1 MPLKERLIALLEWT
15 DGEVER
21 WLDGLGAAERAA
33 AGQPDSWAARDLLAH
48 LAEWDGVQVGQ
59 FADTLT
65 GRESPTLPDDDT
77 VNAQFF
83 ERNRALAW
91 DELAGKGAANRAA
104 MLAGL
109 RALPDAT
116 VEAPPGPNQRTV
128 QADVLYGKVYHVLR
142 HLSENMIARGEREA
156 ADALMEEG
164 ARRMAAIDDAPVY
177 QGTLQYNLA
186 CHYAVNGQPQRALT
200 VLAGAL
206 AVRPEMAEYAAQ
218 DPDFAA
224 LRDDPTFRELI
235 DAQTL

>member
-1 MPLKERLIALLEWT
+1 MTLKERLIALLEWT

-21 WLDGLGAAERAA
+21 WLDELDADERNA
-33 AGQPDSWAARDLLAH
+33 AGRVDGWAARDLLAH
-48 LAEWDGVQVGQ
+48 LAEWDGVQAGQ
-59 FADTLT
+59 FADTLA

-83 ERNRALAW
+83 ERNRELAW
-91 DELAGKGAANRAA
+91 DDLAAKATANRAA

-109 RALPDAT
+109 RALPDTT
-116 VEAPPGPNQRTV
+116 VDAPPGPDSRTI
-128 QADVLYGKVYHVLR
+128 QADVLYGKVYHTLR
-142 HLSENMIARGEREA
+142 HLSENMIVRGEWEA

-164 ARRMAAIDDAPVY
+164 ARRMAAVDDAPIF
-177 QGTLQYNLA
+177 QGTVQYNLA
-186 CHYAVNGQPQRALT
+186 CHFAVNGQPQRALS

-224 LRDDPTFRELI
+224 LRDDPTFRELLN
-235 DAQTL
+235 AQAL

>member
-1 MPLKERLIALLEWT
+1 MTLKERLIALLEWT

-21 WLDGLGAAERAA
+21 WLDGLGADERAA
-33 AGQPDSWAARDLLAH
+33 AGRVDGWAARDLLAH
-48 LAEWDGVQVGQ
+48 LAEWDGVQAGQ
-59 FADTLT
+59 FADTLA

-91 DELAGKGAANRAA
+91 DELAAKAAANRAA

-116 VEAPPGPNQRTV
+116 VEAPPGPDTRPV
-128 QADVLYGKVYHVLR
+128 QSDVLYGKVYHTLR

-164 ARRMAAIDDAPVY
+164 ARRMAAIDDAPVF
-177 QGTLQYNLA
+177 QGTVQYNLA
-186 CHYAVNGQPQRALT
+186 CHYALNDQPQRALS

-206 AVRPEMAEYAAQ
+206 AARPEMAEYAAQ
-218 DPDFAA
+218 DPDFAT
-224 LRDDPTFRELI
+224 LRDDPAFRELLN
-235 DAQTL
+235 TKTV